1 MTARTGWFLAAA
13 FVACTGGPGLGDP
26 RSLTPYVRIVA
37 SGVEGTMIR
46 EAEVAPATVRDSDP
60 TTGWHVPSQV
70 PSFVE
75 LDLQPW
81 LGREVPL
88 YDLSLAWTGDV
99 TVLPGFWGEPSLHPD
114 IGDLLADALA
124 KPGVKLCVLR
134 DARLPIG
141 PGAIRTRERL
151 EQIVRE
157 GGRMIRVEAEA
168 LAALDAMRRL
178 VEAAT
183 SGDLSRNG
191 DTVEPKTVREWLA
204 RNLPSQVQDLASE
217 ILFEEPP
224 VPSDPQKDALLDLIS
239 RIKVIAAGEAARE
252 TGFTLEQLEAYARAY
267 PLHLRWFGG
276 SCPVLCQAVAQ
287 TPVGDPNDAR

>member
-1 MTARTGWFLAAA
+1 MDDFLRGELDQLWAEAQVRSGADADRVLAHGLPVALHLLGHATEETASGLIAGSGNARIHVVLANQS
-13 FVACTGGPGLGDP
+13 DM
-26 RSLTPYVRIVA
+26 RSL
-37 SGVEGTMIR
+37 S
-46 EAEVAPATVRDSDP
+46 
-60 TTGWHVPSQV
+60 
-70 PSFVE
+70 
-75 LDLQPW
+75 PW
-81 LGREVPL
+81 LKK
-88 YDLSLAWTGDV
+88 
-99 TVLPGFWGEPSLHPD
+99 
-114 IGDLLADALA
+114 LLAHPR
-124 KPGVKLCVLR
+124 PGVKLCVLR
-134 DARLPIG
+134 DARLPIAR
-141 PGAIRTRERL
+141 GAIRTREHL

-157 GGRMIRVEAEA
+157 GGRVIRVEAEA

-178 VEAAT
+178 VAAAT

-224 VPSDPQKDALLDLIS
+224 VPADPRKDALLDLIS

-276 SCPVLCQAVAQ
+276 SCPVLCQAVVQ
-287 TPVGDPNDAR
+287 TSAGDPNDAR